1 MNMLGMMKSWN
12 TLFDFP
18 WKEILS
24 GVLTFL
30 YSIAHYA
37 GMLVVYL
44 LGRVLPAA
52 RVPTDLVDP
61 IGYLALLTVFLVI
74 VQVAKKLAWV
84 IVVIGWVL
92 ILVRILIGVFGF

>member
-1 MNMLGMMKSWN
+1 MFGIMELWN
-12 TLFDFP
+12 FLFDFP
-18 WKEILS
+18 WKDILS
-24 GVLTFL
+24 AVLTFL

-52 RVPTDLVDP
+52 KVPTDLVDP
-61 IGYLALLTVFLVI
+61 IGYLALLTVFLVV

-84 IVVIGWVL
+84 IVAVGWVL
-92 ILVRILIGVFGF
+92 ILVRILIGLFGF

>member
-1 MNMLGMMKSWN
+1 MIGMVKVWL
-12 TLFDFP
+12 TDLDIP

-24 GVLTFL
+24 GLLTFL
-30 YSIAHYA
+30 YSIAHYV

-61 IGYLALLTVFLVI
+61 IGYLALLTAF
-74 VQVAKKLAWV
+74 
-84 IVVIGWVL
+84 L
-92 ILVRILIGVFGF
+92 ILVQIARKIAWVLVVVAWILIIVRIAMGLFGY